1 MSKMKDLGEFEV
13 KTGKVIVSDPCY
25 ERPEE
30 MGHRLNGELRD
41 VKNGSWYAKI
51 VEKDNRVAKL
61 ICYYHDNP
69 IFNDSNFRGWTGIMD
84 FEVAV
89 DSGQAGVFDSKY
101 YKDDEVVKTCKRK
114 YKGDPIN
121 PEDKWYSICCDRT
134 LSKNRADVIPFGAV
148 SSTGYGD
155 GCYIASIK
163 KDKNKIVGIIIDFGI
178 GD

>member
-1 MSKMKDLGEFEV
+1 MNDNISVGEFEV
-13 KTGKVIVSDPCY
+13 ETGKVIVSDPCY

-30 MGHRLNGELRD
+30 MGHRLNGELKN
-41 VKNGSWYAKI
+41 VKNGSWIANI
-51 VEKDNRVAKL
+51 IEIDGRVGYL
-61 ICYYHDNP
+61 ICHHQKNP
-69 IFNDSNFRGWTGIMD
+69 VFTPRASGWKKIRD

-89 DSGQAGVFDSKY
+89 DSGQGGVFDSKY
-101 YKDDEVVKTCKRK
+101 YKDDEVVKACNRK

-134 LSKNRADVIPFGAV
+134 LSKDMAGVIPFGVV

-155 GCYIASIK
+155 GCYDASIK
-163 KDKNKIVGIIIDFGI
+163 KDKNKIVGIMIDFGL